1 MIPLVARTYL
11 TTAEVARAVGV
22 HPNTVRLYE
31 AWGFL
36 PPIPR
41 DPRNGYRRF
50 AQQHLAQMRL
60 ARTALQWPYPGGKEP
75 VLALVH
81 RAASGDLGGA
91 LEHAYLYL
99 AQVQAARA
107 RAEAAATLLERW
119 AQGVPADA
127 TARLLRIGEVAERLG
142 LSRDTL
148 RNWERNGLL
157 DVPRDPRNGYRLYRA
172 ADIARLRVIRML
184 REAGYSTMAILRMLL
199 QLDRGE
205 SDSPRTALDTPRSDE
220 DILSVADQW
229 LSTLSAQER
238 RARDIIAQLEAM
250 LSDCS

>member
-1 MIPLVARTYL
+1 MARRYL
-11 TTAEVARAVGV
+11 TTAEVARVVGV

-31 AWGFL
+31 QWGFL
-36 PPIPR
+36 PPISR

-50 AQQHLAQMRL
+50 TPQHLAQMRL

-75 VLALVH
+75 VLALVYK
-81 RAASGDLGGA
+81 AAAGDLGGA
-91 LEHAYLYL
+91 LEQAYHYL

-127 TARLLRIGEVAERLG
+127 TARPLRIGEAARHLG
-142 LSRDTL
+142 LSQDTL

-157 DVPRDPRNGYRLYRA
+157 EVPRDPHNRYRLYHA
-172 ADIARLRVIRML
+172 AEIARLRVIRML

-199 QLDRGE
+199 QLDGGE
-205 SDSPRTALDTPRSDE
+205 GADPRAALDAPRPDE
-220 DILSVADQW
+220 DILSVADHW
-229 LSTLSAQER
+229 LSTLTAQES
-238 RARDIIAQLEAM
+238 RAREIIGQLEAM
-250 LSDCS
+250 LEGGL